1 MNVFI
6 TLVWLMAGGWI
17 YILYIILNSLSDVT
31 ATVEHT
37 EIVVNE
43 DRSSDAEICANI
55 HGKHEIKFQIEV
67 VPSGGNA
74 TG

>member
-1 MNVFI
+1 
-6 TLVWLMAGGWI
+6 MAGGWI
-17 YILYIILNSLSDVT
+17 CILYIISLSDVT

-43 DRSSDAEICANI
+43 DRSSNAEICAII
-55 HGKHEIKFQIEV
+55 HGKHEIRFQMEV

>member
-6 TLVWLMAGGWI
+6 TLMAGGWI
-17 YILYIILNSLSDVT
+17 YILYIILNSSSDVT
-31 ATVEHT
+31 ASVEHT

-43 DRSSDAEICANI
+43 DRGGSNAEICAII
-55 HGKHEIKFQIEV
+55 HGKHEIKFQMEA